1 MHDNLGALV
10 GWTSQDLGDRIALKL
25 ETVTR
30 AGPRNLEDVD
40 THFFIIDKT
49 QAVQL
54 GSYLFR
60 ITGQTAPRAASRG
73 LMERLFAR

>member
-10 GWTSQDLGDRIALKL
+10 GWTSQDLGDRVALKL
-25 ETVTR
+25 ETVTK
-30 AGPRNLEDVD
+30 AGPRNIDDVD
-40 THFFIIDKT
+40 THFFIIDKL

-60 ITGQTAPRAASRG
+60 IAGQTEPRLAERS
-73 LMERLFAR
+73 LMGRIFAR